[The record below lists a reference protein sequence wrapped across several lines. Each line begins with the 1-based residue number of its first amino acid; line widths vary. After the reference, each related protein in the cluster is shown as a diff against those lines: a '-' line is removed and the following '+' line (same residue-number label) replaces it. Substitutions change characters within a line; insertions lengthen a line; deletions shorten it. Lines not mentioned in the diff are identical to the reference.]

1 MKNSILLILTLLL
14 ISCGTSKSGSESQ
27 TAISLPPPTPTS
39 PSTANVNPAKNK
51 IEGEI
56 ALKKVDLAT
65 VYAESITED
74 DLKKL
79 VYKLASDEFEGRKT
93 GEKGQKMAAQYIV
106 GYYKNLGIS
115 AANADGDYLQHIPVE
130 YFKGRSK
137 DDSENVVAF
146 IKGTEKPDEYVVI
159 SAHYDH
165 LGMKGKEIFN
175 GADDDAS
182 GTSALLEI
190 AEAFH
195 KAAKNGNGPKRSI
208 VFLNVTGEEEGLFG
222 SKYYTENPIFPLA
235 GTVVNLNADMV
246 GRFDEKHADNPEF
259 VYLIGADK
267 LSQEL
272 HDLSEATNK
281 KYTNLILDYTYND
294 ENDPNRFYYRSDH
307 YNFAKN
313 NIPIIF
319 YFNGVHEDYH
329 KPTDTADKIRY
340 DLLQKR
346 AKLIFYTAWEIAN
359 RENRLVVDKK

>member
-1 MKNSILLILTLLL
+1 MKNNILLFLAILF
-14 ISCGTSKSGSESQ
+14 ISCGTSKSSSQ
-27 TAISLPPPTPTS
+27 NQVVNNTPPSTPTTPTTPTTPVKES
-39 PSTANVNPAKNK
+39 VK
-51 IEGEI
+51 IE
-56 ALKKVDLAT
+56 ADLKIVDLAT
-65 VYAESITED
+65 KYAESINED

-79 VYKLASDEFEGRKT
+79 LYTLASDEYEGRRT
-93 GEKGQKMAAQYIV
+93 GEKGQKIAAQYIIDF
-106 GYYKNLGIS
+106 YKNLDIK
-115 AANADGDYLQHIPVE
+115 AAKADGDYLQKIPVE
-130 YFKGRSK
+130 YFSGRSK
-137 DDSENVVAF
+137 DASENVVAY
-146 IKGTEKPDEYVVI
+146 IEGAKIPNEYVII

-165 LGMKGKEIFN
+165 LGVKGEEIYN

-190 AEAFH
+190 AEAFQ
-195 KAAKNGNGPKRSI
+195 KAKKDGYGPKRSI

-222 SKYYTENPIFPLA
+222 SKYYAENPIFSLEN
-235 GTVVNLNADMV
+235 TVVDLNIDMV
-246 GRFDEKHADNPEF
+246 GRFDEKHAENPEF

-267 LSQEL
+267 LSTEL
-272 HDLSEATNK
+272 HKLSEATNK

-319 YFNGVHEDYH
+319 YFNGVHEDYN
-329 KPTDTADKIRY
+329 KPTDTPDKIRY

-346 AKLIFYTAWEIAN
+346 AQLVFYTAWEIAN